1 MLDKKIRAKHHMT
14 SPITLQSDIEE
25 IVENFSFLEE
35 WEDRYGYLIELGKA
49 LTPMADEHQTDVNK
63 VKGCVS
69 QVWVVAET
77 EMLDGKKV
85 IHFRG
90 KSDAHIVS
98 GLVAIALV
106 IFSGKT
112 PDEIVLTDEKD
123 VFQSIGLEEHLTPQR
138 TNGLRSMVLRLKEL
152 ASKEL

>member
-1 MLDKKIRAKHHMT
+1 MT
-14 SPITLQSDIEE
+14 SPITLESNIDE

-49 LTPMADEHQTDVNK
+49 LTPLADEQLVDANK

-69 QVWVVAET
+69 QVWVIAGT
-77 EMLDGKKV
+77 EDHNGEKRM
-85 IHFRG
+85 HFRG

-106 IFSGKT
+106 LFSGKT
-112 PDEIVLTDEKD
+112 PDEILKTDENA

-138 TNGLRSMVLRLKEL
+138 ANGLRSMVQRLKSL
-152 ASKEL
+152 AAKEIQART